1 MGERLEDIWQCAG
14 DLEGLLVE
22 GAVHAAGESTAR
34 GEPARRPENPDE
46 AAAVATEPP
55 TYLLDNLTI
64 TQRLPQGA
72 ALLMETRVST
82 MCSELG
88 NSRVST
94 SPDDSGQA
102 LVLLPGRYP
111 GTSQRAHLDL
121 PEADGDG
128 SSGGE
133 TFDHRAGDEIQ
144 QEPWPAEKEY

>member
-1 MGERLEDIWQCAG
+1 
-14 DLEGLLVE
+14 
-22 GAVHAAGESTAR
+22 
-34 GEPARRPENPDE
+34 
-46 AAAVATEPP
+46 
-55 TYLLDNLTI
+55 
-64 TQRLPQGA
+64 
-72 ALLMETRVST
+72 METRVST

-94 SPDDSGQA
+94 SPDNSGQA

-144 QEPWPAEKEY
+144 QEPWPAEREY

>member
-1 MGERLEDIWQCAG
+1 MPVTWRACWSREQCAPRERA
-14 DLEGLLVE
+14 LREGSRR
-22 GAVHAAGESTAR
+22 AGQRTPTR
-34 GEPARRPENPDE
+34 
-46 AAAVATEPP
+46 AAAVATDPP

-64 TQRLPQGA
+64 TQRLPRGV

-144 QEPWPAEKEY
+144 QEPWPAEREY

>member
-1 MGERLEDIWQCAG
+1 MPVTWRACWSREQCAPRERA
-14 DLEGLLVE
+14 LREGSQR
-22 GAVHAAGESTAR
+22 AGQRTPTR
-34 GEPARRPENPDE
+34 QRRSLR
-46 AAAVATEPP
+46 TPP

-144 QEPWPAEKEY
+144 QEPWPAEREY